1 MRPATKTKGR
11 AIRRSAVKRGS
22 SERVTWEK
30 TAPWEETEERILANP
45 GVRFLYEELRFRRQ
59 IATALTEARKR
70 AGLTQAGLAERIGST
85 QSVVARFE
93 GGASGVPSLQ
103 FLDRVAR
110 ALGLRLALT
119 LEKAA

>member
-1 MRPATKTKGR
+1 MGGT
-11 AIRRSAVKRGS
+11 AVKRRI
-22 SERVTWEK
+22 SERLAREK
-30 TAPWEETEERILANP
+30 TVPWEETERRVLTNP
-45 GVRFLYEELRFRRQ
+45 EVRFLYEDLHFRRQ
-59 IATALTEARKR
+59 IAVALTEARKR
-70 AGLTQAGLAERIGST
+70 AGLTQAGLAARIGST

-93 GGASGVPSLQ
+93 GGAAGVPSLH

>member
-1 MRPATKTKGR
+1 MKTATKTKSP
-11 AIRRSAVKRGS
+11 AMRRSAGTGRRSKRGAR
-22 SERVTWEK
+22 ER
-30 TAPWEETEERILANP
+30 TAPWEETEKRILANP
-45 GVRFLYEELRFRRQ
+45 EVRFLYEELRFRRQ
-59 IATALTEARKR
+59 IATALTEARKH
-70 AGLTQAGLAERIGST
+70 AGLTQADLAKRIGST

-93 GGASGVPSLQ
+93 GGASGVPSLR

>member
-1 MRPATKTKGR
+1 MKTATKTKGPGMGGT
-11 AIRRSAVKRGS
+11 AVKRRI
-22 SERVTWEK
+22 SERLAREK
-30 TAPWEETEERILANP
+30 TVPWEETERRVLTNP
-45 GVRFLYEELRFRRQ
+45 EVRFLYEDLHFRRQ
-59 IATALTEARKR
+59 IAVALTEARKR
-70 AGLTQAGLAERIGST
+70 AGLTQAGLAARIGST

-93 GGASGVPSLQ
+93 GGAAGVPSLH

>member
-1 MRPATKTKGR
+1 
-11 AIRRSAVKRGS
+11 
-22 SERVTWEK
+22 
-30 TAPWEETEERILANP
+30 
-45 GVRFLYEELRFRRQ
+45 VRFLYEEFRFRRQ
-59 IATALTEARKR
+59 IAAALTEARKR

-93 GGASGVPSLQ
+93 GGTSGMPSLQ

-119 LEKAA
+119 LERAA

>member
-1 MRPATKTKGR
+1 MKTATKTKR
-11 AIRRSAVKRGS
+11 PASRRTAVKRRS
-22 SERVTWEK
+22 SERGASEK
-30 TAPWEETEERILANP
+30 TAPWEETERRTLANP
-45 GVRFLYEELRFRRQ
+45 EVRFLYEELRFRRQ
-59 IATALTEARKR
+59 IAAALTEARKR
-70 AGLTQAGLAERIGST
+70 AGLTQAGLAARIGST

-93 GGASGVPSLQ
+93 GGAAGMPSLQ